1 MGSLNNNSNST
12 DLSKDS
18 KNRSKKLTIEVD
30 EDVMEGKDG
39 DRGSVEKS
47 KETGGG
53 GATKEEDDGLYF
65 LE

>member
-1 MGSLNNNSNST
+1 MNNNSNST

-53 GATKEEDDGLYF
+53 GASKEEDDGLYF